1 MQVISSEFKT
11 VLYAVEGGVATIT
24 LNRPAQRNA
33 LDLTMREELA
43 HLVGEI
49 RRDRGVR
56 VVILAGAG
64 GAFCS
69 GGDISTMGC
78 GGSAEQAHE
87 RMASL
92 LVTIE
97 GLITLDRPVIAA
109 VDGAAYGAGLGLALT
124 ADLILASPR
133 ARFCLSFLRLGAIPD
148 CATLYTLPR
157 MVGLQR
163 AKELAFSTREF
174 QAQEARDM
182 GIVFEIQPQERIHQ
196 RARQI
201 AQSMAE
207 LPMAALAIT
216 KRAFNA
222 SLNSDLNTMLDLEA
236 AGQGVAR
243 STDYHREAAGRF
255 LDKVAQRFQWPTAD
269 AV

>member
-201 AQSMAE
+201 ALSMAE

-255 LDKVAQRFQWPTAD
+255 LNKVAQRFQWPAAD